1 MHEERSIGAVA
12 DRYGRWSF
20 HVDNGT
26 KFKSDVLKLM
36 RKKVVKVISAT
47 TKYHHSFTAFVER
60 FNKTLSELLFKPQI
74 AQGLQN
80 STKDSKIWVKYLYS
94 Q

>member
-47 TKYHHSFTAFVER
+47 TKYHHNFTR
-60 FNKTLSELLFKPQI
+60 RDCKTLQKTRRF
-74 AQGLQN
+74 G
-80 STKDSKIWVKYLYS
+80 
-94 Q
+94 